1 MGKPFNG
8 NEMFEKMREYLD
20 IKYIYDDIAP
30 INNVSDY
37 SLEQLKIEMK
47 NFSSSIANRLKEA
60 CKLCD
65 VKMLNEL

>member
-1 MGKPFNG
+1 
-8 NEMFEKMREYLD
+8 MFEKMREYLD